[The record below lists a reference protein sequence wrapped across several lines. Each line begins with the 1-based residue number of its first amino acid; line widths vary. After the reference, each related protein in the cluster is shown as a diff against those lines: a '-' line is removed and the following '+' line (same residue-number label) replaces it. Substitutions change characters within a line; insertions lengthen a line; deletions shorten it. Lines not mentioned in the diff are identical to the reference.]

1 MSFRSLKNIQLPEDG
16 NSTSL
21 TQLPST
27 VLEALIPG
35 YALITRV
42 LSDILGFDIS
52 ALISVLALAVGL
64 FTGGSYVWRNVSSQF
79 LRFFSASITIN
90 MDDPIYDHI
99 LAWASVQPSL
109 MAVRSLRGHSAG
121 EALDDDDAEIKVED
135 DFADDAIFNF
145 NDWAAKA
152 PPKYEPHASSGMF
165 RHTTAS
171 GTHWFKF
178 DRDRE
183 RIPSGW
189 MGTIQDKEKL
199 ALTVLGRSTLPLK
212 ELIDEARDRY
222 LSQKT
227 TLTTIQRPR
236 SKEQR
241 GRGRQAWQR
250 VSARPSR
257 PMATV
262 VLDDLQK
269 ATILKDINDFL
280 HPRTPRWYSNRGI
293 PYRRGYLFYG
303 PPGTGKTSLSFA
315 LAGVFGLD
323 IYCLS
328 LSEATL
334 TEEDLILLFNSLPKR
349 CVVLLEDID
358 TAGVLRKK
366 EESAEDDQQ
375 ESGRK
380 ARRRGA
386 KGDPD
391 TEKDAPPSAETA
403 AAASVAA
410 EVAKALVSATE
421 KQNQN
426 NRPGITTANQGI
438 SLSGLL
444 NAIDGVA
451 SQEGRVLVMT
461 TNYPEKLD
469 DALVRPGRVDLKIQF
484 TLASRTQIKELF
496 MRMYRAD
503 EGVAKMPTRI
513 SEILPEGFGEG
524 EDDEMRMRMDPVMVV
539 EKHMNGHAR
548 GQTSDLAVKN
558 ELTPPETPTCSE
570 NSENETSTEKAA
582 AAAAVGLDTE
592 SSEIET
598 TADVEV
604 LASSFAQLLPEG
616 VFSPAEIQGFLLT
629 RKTSPLKAVRDVVE
643 WRDEELRRRKQKR
656 GGAGGGDRDKK
667 GMGGDNSSDES
678 RENVEAGSLN

>member
-16 NSTSL
+16 NSTASL
-21 TQLPST
+21 TQLPNT
-27 VLEALIPG
+27 VLEAIIPG

-52 ALISVLALAVGL
+52 ALISVVALAIGL
-64 FTGGSYVWRNVSSQF
+64 FTAGSYAWKNVSNQF
-79 LRFFSASITIN
+79 LRFFSASITIQ

-109 MAVRSLRGHSAG
+109 MSVRSLRGHSAG

-152 PPKYEPHASSGMF
+152 PPKFEPHASSGMF
-165 RHTTAS
+165 RHRTVS

-199 ALTVLGRSTLPLK
+199 SLTVLGRSTLPLK

-293 PYRRGYLFYG
+293 PYRRGYLFHG

-358 TAGVLRKK
+358 TAGVFRKK
-366 EESAEDDQQ
+366 EDSDQDDKQDT
-375 ESGRK
+375 GRK

-386 KGDPD
+386 KGDAD

-403 AAASVAA
+403 AASVVAA

-426 NRPGITTANQGI
+426 NRPGITAANQGI

-513 SEILPEGFGEG
+513 SEILPEGFADVE
-524 EDDEMRMRMDPVMVV
+524 EEMHVAMDTVMV
-539 EKHMNGHAR
+539 EKHMNGHVQGHSGAAR
-548 GQTSDLAVKN
+548 N
-558 ELTPPETPTCSE
+558 ELTPPVTPTLFE
-570 NSENETSTEKAA
+570 NSENEKVAE
-582 AAAAVGLDTE
+582 LDTE
-592 SSEIET
+592 SLET
-598 TADVEV
+598 DDVEV
-604 LASSFAQLLPEG
+604 LASRFARLLPEG

-629 RKTSPLKAVRDVVE
+629 RKTSPLKAVRDVKA
-643 WRDEELRRRKQKR
+643 WRDEEIRKRKKR
-656 GGAGGGDRDKK
+656 GDKGK
-667 GMGGDNSSDES
+667 IAMDSDE
-678 RENVEAGSLN
+678 RVEGSEGLEDSKESDAE

>member
-1 MSFRSLKNIQLPEDG
+1 MSFRSLKNINLSQDG
-16 NSTSL
+16 NSTTSL
-21 TQLPST
+21 VQLPST
-27 VLEALIPG
+27 LLEAFIPG
-35 YALITRV
+35 YALISRV
-42 LSDILGFDIS
+42 ISDLLGFDIS
-52 ALISVLALAVGL
+52 QIVSILAIAIGL
-64 FTGGSYVWRNVSSQF
+64 FTAASFAWTHASKQF
-79 LRFFSASITIN
+79 LRFFSASITID

-99 LAWASVQPSL
+99 LRWAAVQRSL
-109 MAVRSLRGHSAG
+109 MTVRSLRGHSAG
-121 EALDDDDAEIKVED
+121 EDLDEEDAEIKVEE
-135 DFADDAIFNF
+135 DFAEDSIFNF

-152 PPKYEPHASSGMF
+152 PPKYEPHASSGLF
-165 RHTTAS
+165 SHTTKS
-171 GTHWFKF
+171 GRHWFTF

-183 RIPSGW
+183 RVPSGW

-199 ALTVLGRSTLPLK
+199 VLTVLGRSTLPLK

-236 SKEQR
+236 PKEHR

-293 PYRRGYLFYG
+293 PYRRGYLFHG

-358 TAGVLRKK
+358 SAGVLRKK
-366 EESAEDDQQ
+366 AETEAEEKPSL
-375 ESGRK
+375 
-380 ARRRGA
+380 RRGGRRGG
-386 KGDPD
+386 KGDGTDAGKEVQPD
-391 TEKDAPPSAETA
+391 ETA
-403 AAASVAA
+403 TAAQELAK
-410 EVAKALVSATE
+410 EVVKAITSSNE
-421 KQNQN
+421 QKGG
-426 NRPGITTANQGI
+426 RPGITAANQGI

-461 TNYPEKLD
+461 TNFPEKLD
-469 DALVRPGRVDLKIQF
+469 DALVRPGRVDLKIEF
-484 TLASRTQIKELF
+484 TLASRQQIRELF
-496 MRMYRAD
+496 VRMYNAD
-503 EGVAKMPTRI
+503 DTMSAMPTKI
-513 SEILPEGFGEG
+513 SDILPPSALKGK
-524 EDDEMRMRMDPVMVV
+524 DVV
-539 EKHMNGHAR
+539 GTDITASQMNGNAEKH
-548 GQTSDLAVKN
+548 
-558 ELTPPETPTCSE
+558 EYTPPETPKLFD
-570 NSENETSTEKAA
+570 EKAE
-582 AAAAVGLDTE
+582 D
-592 SSEIET
+592 I
-598 TADVEV
+598 TALADDVEM
-604 LASSFAQLLPEG
+604 LATQFAKLLPEG

-629 RKTSPLKAVRDVVE
+629 RKKSPLQAVRDVQE
-643 WRDEELRRRKQKR
+643 WRDSEWAKKRRGEKNERVESGVKNLALGQ
-656 GGAGGGDRDKK
+656 GQD
-667 GMGGDNSSDES
+667 SSDSE
-678 RENVEAGSLN
+678 

>member
-1 MSFRSLKNIQLPEDG
+1 MSFRSLKNIHLPQDG
-16 NSTSL
+16 NSTTSL

-27 VLEALIPG
+27 ILEAFIPG
-35 YALITRV
+35 YALISRV
-42 LSDILGFDIS
+42 LSDLLGFDIS
-52 ALISVLALAVGL
+52 QVVSILAIAIAL
-64 FTGGSYVWRNVSSQF
+64 FTAASFAWTHASKQF
-79 LRFFSASITIN
+79 LRFFSASITID

-99 LAWASVQPSL
+99 LRWASVQRSL
-109 MAVRSLRGHSAG
+109 MTVRSLRGHSAG
-121 EALDDDDAEIKVED
+121 EDLDEEDAEIKVDE
-135 DFADDAIFNF
+135 DFAEDSIFNF

-152 PPKYEPHASSGMF
+152 PPKYEPHASSGLF
-165 RHTTAS
+165 SHTTKS
-171 GTHWFKF
+171 GRHWFKF

-183 RIPSGW
+183 RVPSGW

-199 ALTVLGRSTLPLK
+199 VLTVLGRSTLPLK

-236 SKEQR
+236 PKEHR

-293 PYRRGYLFYG
+293 PYRRGYLFHG

-358 TAGVLRKK
+358 SAGVLRKK
-366 EESAEDDQQ
+366 EETETEEKPSP
-375 ESGRK
+375 
-380 ARRRGA
+380 RRGGRRGG
-386 KGDPD
+386 KGEG
-391 TEKDAPPSAETA
+391 TDAGKEVLSDETA
-403 AAASVAA
+403 TAAKELAK
-410 EVAKALVSATE
+410 EVAKAITSSNE
-421 KQNQN
+421 QKGG
-426 NRPGITTANQGI
+426 RPGITAANQGI

-469 DALVRPGRVDLKIQF
+469 DALVRPGRVDLKVEF
-484 TLASRTQIKELF
+484 TLASRQQIRELF
-496 MRMYRAD
+496 VRMYNAD
-503 EGVAKMPTRI
+503 DTMSAMPTKI
-513 SEILPEGFGEG
+513 SDILPLSALN
-524 EDDEMRMRMDPVMVV
+524 
-539 EKHMNGHAR
+539 EKDVIGTDITALQMNGHAEK
-548 GQTSDLAVKN
+548 Q
-558 ELTPPETPTCSE
+558 EYTPPETPKLFD
-570 NSENETSTEKAA
+570 EKAE
-582 AAAAVGLDTE
+582 DIIFT
-592 SSEIET
+592 
-598 TADVEV
+598 DVER
-604 LASSFAQLLPEG
+604 LATQFAKLLPEG

-629 RKTSPLKAVRDVVE
+629 RKKSPLQAVRDVQE
-643 WRDEELRRRKQKR
+643 WRDSEWAKKRKGEKTER
-656 GGAGGGDRDKK
+656 VESGVKNLA
-667 GMGGDNSSDES
+667 MGQGQESSDS
-678 RENVEAGSLN
+678 D

>member
-1 MSFRSLKNIQLPEDG
+1 MSFRSLKNIQLPPDG
-16 NSTSL
+16 NSTASL
-21 TQLPST
+21 TQLPNT
-27 VLEALIPG
+27 ILEAIIPG
-35 YALITRV
+35 YALISRV

-52 ALISVLALAVGL
+52 AFISVIALAVGL
-64 FTGGSYVWRNVSSQF
+64 FTAGSYAWNHVSSQF
-79 LRFFSASITIN
+79 LRFFSASITID

-99 LAWASVQPSL
+99 LAWASVQRSL
-109 MAVRSLRGHSAG
+109 MTVRSLRGHSAG
-121 EALDDDDAEIKVED
+121 EALDDDDAEIKVDD

-199 ALTVLGRSTLPLK
+199 NLTVLGRSTLPLK

-236 SKEQR
+236 PKEQR

-293 PYRRGYLFYG
+293 PYRRGYLFHG

-366 EESAEDDQQ
+366 EELPS
-375 ESGRK
+375 SGRK
-380 ARRRGA
+380 SRKRGT
-386 KGDPD
+386 KGEPD
-391 TEKDAPPSAETA
+391 AEEDAPPPSAEST

-410 EVAKALVSATE
+410 EVAKALASATE
-421 KQNQN
+421 KQNQSLS
-426 NRPGITTANQGI
+426 RPGITTANQGI

-469 DALVRPGRVDLKIQF
+469 DALVRPGRVDLKIRF
-484 TLASRTQIKELF
+484 SLASRMQIRELF
-496 MRMYRAD
+496 LRMYRAD

-513 SEILPEGFGEG
+513 SEILPLGFGEG
-524 EDDEMRMRMDPVMVV
+524 EGEGDEDVDTLKV
-539 EKHMNGHAR
+539 EKRMNGHAPVGVR
-548 GQTSDLAVKN
+548 D
-558 ELTPPETPTCSE
+558 ELTPPETPTRVEGSE
-570 NSENETSTEKAA
+570 SGKEKDSAGEAEAETK
-582 AAAAVGLDTE
+582 
-592 SSEIET
+592 
-598 TADVEV
+598 DVEV
-604 LASSFAQLLPEG
+604 LASRFAKLLPEG

-629 RKTSPLKAVRDVVE
+629 RKVSPVKAVRDVRE
-643 WRDEELRRRKQKR
+643 WRDSELRRKR
-656 GGAGGGDRDKK
+656 GENGK
-667 GMGGDNSSDES
+667 GTGTVEGQRREQIVSDDEGEDQGIDS
-678 RENVEAGSLN
+678 D

>member
-1 MSFRSLKNIQLPEDG
+1 MSLRSLKNVQLPQQDG
-16 NSTSL
+16 NSTTSYTL
-21 TQLPST
+21 LPNT
-27 VLEALIPG
+27 VLEAFIPG
-35 YALITRV
+35 YALISRV
-42 LSDILGFDIS
+42 LSELLGFDIS
-52 ALISVLALAVGL
+52 QVVSILAIAIGV
-64 FTGGSYVWRNVSSQF
+64 FTASSYMWKHASSQF
-79 LRFFSASITIN
+79 LRFFSASITID

-99 LAWASVQPSL
+99 LAWASVQRPL
-109 MAVRSLRGHSAG
+109 MTVRSLRGHSAG
-121 EALDDDDAEIKVED
+121 EDLDEEDAEIKVDE
-135 DFADDAIFNF
+135 DFADDSIFNF

-152 PPKYEPHASSGMF
+152 PPKYEPHASSGLF
-165 RHTTAS
+165 AHTTKS
-171 GTHWFKF
+171 GRYWFKF

-183 RIPSGW
+183 RVPSGW

-199 ALTVLGRSTLPLK
+199 VLTVIGRSTLPLK

-222 LSQKT
+222 LSLKT

-236 SKEQR
+236 PKEHR

-293 PYRRGYLFYG
+293 PYRRGYLFHG

-358 TAGVLRKK
+358 SAGVLRKK
-366 EESAEDDQQ
+366 EETDTDEKLSP
-375 ESGRK
+375 
-380 ARRRGA
+380 RRGGRRGG
-386 KGDPD
+386 KGESTDA
-391 TEKDAPPSAETA
+391 EKGRSDETA
-403 AAASVAA
+403 AAAKELAK
-410 EVAKALVSATE
+410 EVAKAITSSTE
-421 KQNQN
+421 NKGG
-426 NRPGITTANQGI
+426 RPGIIATNQGI

-469 DALVRPGRVDLKIQF
+469 DALVRPGRVDLKIEF
-484 TLASRTQIKELF
+484 TLASRQQITELF
-496 MRMYRAD
+496 VRMYNAD
-503 EGVAKMPTRI
+503 DTMSAMPTKI
-513 SEILPEGFGEG
+513 SDILPASALK
-524 EDDEMRMRMDPVMVV
+524 
-539 EKHMNGHAR
+539 EKDLVGTDITATQMNGHAEKH
-548 GQTSDLAVKN
+548 DY
-558 ELTPPETPTCSE
+558 TPPETPKLFD
-570 NSENETSTEKAA
+570 EKADDITSFA
-582 AAAAVGLDTE
+582 D
-592 SSEIET
+592 
-598 TADVEV
+598 DVEK
-604 LASSFAQLLPEG
+604 LAMQFAKLLPEG

-629 RKTSPLKAVRDVVE
+629 RKKSPLQAVRDVQE
-643 WRDEELRRRKQKR
+643 WRDAEWAKKRKGEKTER
-656 GGAGGGDRDKK
+656 IESGVKSLA
-667 GMGGDNSSDES
+667 MGQGEDDSDS
-678 RENVEAGSLN
+678 D

>member
-1 MSFRSLKNIQLPEDG
+1 MSFRSLKNIQLPQDG
-16 NSTSL
+16 NSTASL
-21 TQLPST
+21 TQLPNT
-27 VLEALIPG
+27 ILEALIPG
-35 YALITRV
+35 YALISRV

-52 ALISVLALAVGL
+52 AFISIVALAVGL
-64 FTGGSYVWRNVSSQF
+64 FTAGSYAWKNVSSQF
-79 LRFFSASITIN
+79 LRYFSASITID

-99 LAWASVQPSL
+99 LAWASVQRSL
-109 MAVRSLRGHSAG
+109 MTVRSLRGHSAG
-121 EALDDDDAEIKVED
+121 EALDDDDAEIKVDD

-152 PPKYEPHASSGMF
+152 PPKYEPHDSSGMF

-199 ALTVLGRSTLPLK
+199 DLTVLGRSTLPLK

-293 PYRRGYLFYG
+293 PYRRGYLFHG

-366 EESAEDDQQ
+366 EEFPSSDDKQPS
-375 ESGRK
+375 SGRK
-380 ARRRGA
+380 SRKRGI
-386 KGDPD
+386 KGEPD
-391 TEKDAPPSAETA
+391 AEEDASPPSAEST

-410 EVAKALVSATE
+410 EVTKALASATE

-426 NRPGITTANQGI
+426 ISRPGITTANQGI

-469 DALVRPGRVDLKIQF
+469 DALVRPGRVDLKIRF
-484 TLASRTQIKELF
+484 SLASRMQIRELF
-496 MRMYRAD
+496 LRMYRAD

-513 SEILPEGFGEG
+513 SEILPLGFGEG
-524 EDDEMRMRMDPVMVV
+524 EEYEDVDTLKVKKR
-539 EKHMNGHAR
+539 MNGHA
-548 GQTSDLAVKN
+548 AVGVRD
-558 ELTPPETPTCSE
+558 ELTPPETPTRVEGSE
-570 NSENETSTEKAA
+570 SGKEKDSAEEKDSAA
-582 AAAAVGLDTE
+582 EAEADTK
-592 SSEIET
+592 
-598 TADVEV
+598 DVEV
-604 LASSFAQLLPEG
+604 LASRFAKLLPEG

-629 RKTSPLKAVRDVVE
+629 KKVSPVKAVRDVRE
-643 WRDEELRRRKQKR
+643 WRDSELKRKR
-656 GGAGGGDRDKK
+656 GENGK
-667 GMGGDNSSDES
+667 GVVGVEREKLEES
-678 RENVEAGSLN
+678 VSEDAGSDSE